1 MEAVDSIETV
11 VSHKQVMI
19 EIHWESEG
27 ILILLKCVLGNPVEK
42 KEKKS
47 LISVGKVAKLL

>member
-1 MEAVDSIETV
+1 MEAVYSIEIV
-11 VSHKQVMI
+11 VSHKEVTI

-42 KEKKS
+42 KN
-47 LISVGKVAKLL
+47 AWYLLAR